1 MTKILKKCIYW
12 LAICVVLE
20 NFMLFSVMGAP
31 VQPSHLIFWIA
42 ILAALFGSELHV
54 KKTNLAVALIL
65 FILPLVPL
73 YRISDT
79 MEFIKSYVIYALD
92 IVFICFAVP
101 EIIEVLSE
109 PKVYDKFL
117 RILIGVI
124 TLTELF
130 GILQFG
136 LNNAIGRD
144 IAYGIFGH
152 FESHVCLTSYKFGVY
167 RAYSIFHEPSVFAW
181 ICSFG
186 LAILLYKG
194 KAVTENRKKLV
205 FYYGINAV
213 AMLTT
218 LSTIGYVTYFLLLVC
233 YFLLEK
239 EINASK
245 LFLLVGL
252 FVGVYLAMKY
262 TNAANVVSRITVELN
277 AENSSGYERTVVP
290 LEYLKRTL
298 KYYPVFGRG
307 LGQVGNVDK
316 VGIIGLTSGVNNSLI
331 GIFIDFGLSAIIPI
345 AFFVKKMIMCLKYDR
360 KFIIIV
366 LNMLMVLFS
375 TGAYMALSVIVVQ
388 VCSFLLY
395 FDPIKKAINCRKE
408 I

>member
-20 NFMLFSVMGAP
+20 NFMLFSAMGAP
-31 VQPSHLIFWIA
+31 VQPSHLIFLIA

-65 FILPLVPL
+65 FVLPLVPL

-101 EIIEVLSE
+101 GIIEVLSE

-117 RILIGVI
+117 RILIGAI
-124 TLTELF
+124 TLAELF

-136 LNNAIGRD
+136 INNAIGRD
-144 IAYGIFGH
+144 IAYGIFGR

-194 KAVTENRKKLV
+194 KTVTENRKKLV
-205 FYYGINAV
+205 LYYGINAV

-345 AFFVKKMIMCLKYDR
+345 AFFAKKMITCLKYDR

-366 LNMLMVLFS
+366 LNMLMILFS
-375 TGAYMALSVIVVQ
+375 TGAYMALSVVVVQ

-395 FDPIKKAINCRKE
+395 FDPIKKSNQLL
-408 I
+408 

>member
-136 LNNAIGRD
+136 LNNAIG
-144 IAYGIFGH
+144 
-152 FESHVCLTSYKFGVY
+152 
-167 RAYSIFHEPSVFAW
+167 
-181 ICSFG
+181 
-186 LAILLYKG
+186 
-194 KAVTENRKKLV
+194 
-205 FYYGINAV
+205 
-213 AMLTT
+213 
-218 LSTIGYVTYFLLLVC
+218 
-233 YFLLEK
+233 
-239 EINASK
+239 
-245 LFLLVGL
+245 
-252 FVGVYLAMKY
+252 
-262 TNAANVVSRITVELN
+262 
-277 AENSSGYERTVVP
+277 
-290 LEYLKRTL
+290 KR
-298 KYYPVFGRG
+298 YCIR
-307 LGQVGNVDK
+307 N
-316 VGIIGLTSGVNNSLI
+316 IW
-331 GIFIDFGLSAIIPI
+331 
-345 AFFVKKMIMCLKYDR
+345 
-360 KFIIIV
+360 
-366 LNMLMVLFS
+366 
-375 TGAYMALSVIVVQ
+375 AL
-388 VCSFLLY
+388 
-395 FDPIKKAINCRKE
+395 
-408 I
+408 